1 MKINTLITKMT
12 FLWFLVG
19 QAGFATEETE
29 WEEKLEANYQQLI
42 KQLGPADQGALKEA
56 QQKWV
61 AFKEAEFSVRTAL
74 NQTDKVD
81 LVKNRAETLKN
92 YWYDLNPEEMTDTEE
107 PIEDDHPISKTLS
120 ACLDSEANDSELT
133 MQTCY
138 SEATTQWDK
147 ELNRLHEKALKK
159 LDKTVQPKL
168 QEAQQKWLQFKEA
181 ETKAIQRMNDDSERG
196 TIQKVYVTTNLLNL
210 IEERARMFYCY
221 LDE

>member
-1 MKINTLITKMT
+1 MT